1 MKPLQSIAMGL
12 VIVVLVARF
21 HGYDALPDPVGWL
34 LVLLGVRAL
43 PPAVP
48 HRDSLLWL
56 AGLAGAVSVVVWFP
70 AVTDALYDAD
80 ASLAWAANLPEVLFG
95 ALLCHALAATADEAA
110 TGSAGADRAA
120 AADPKAARWLRL
132 TRTGM
137 LVVAVLPV
145 LVFGA
150 GLTAFETTSYVAAG
164 LMAVLL
170 ICLLFTYA
178 GRSWAV
184 AADAAGDPSTTTGAA
199 PPEGGTA
206 PEA

>member
-48 HRDSLLWL
+48 HRDNLLRL

-95 ALLCHALAATADEAA
+95 ALLCHALAATADEGAM
-110 TGSAGADRAA
+110 GSAGADS
-120 AADPKAARWLRL
+120 KAARWLRL

>member
-21 HGYDALPDPVGWL
+21 RGYDALPDPARWL

-43 PPAVP
+43 PPPMP
-48 HRDSLLWL
+48 HRDSLLRL

-70 AVTDALYDAD
+70 VVTDALYDAD

-95 ALLCHALAATADEAA
+95 ALLCHALAATADQ
-110 TGSAGADRAA
+110 
-120 AADPKAARWLRL
+120 AADGSVHTDRKAARWLRL
-132 TRTGM
+132 TRTGL

-150 GLTAFETTSYVAAG
+150 GMTAFESTSYVAAG

-178 GRSWAV
+178 GRPWAHPPEI
-184 AADAAGDPSTTTGAA
+184 AAGPSTTTGAA
-199 PPEGGTA
+199 PPGGGTA